1 MRKCSSLSQDPFT
14 YVYGFKIGWGLSIL
28 SEICQKD
35 FMINNLR
42 YWYIVLFW
50 LKPRQLVSMSYHR
63 KHLQY
68 TSICERSEVLS
79 DTLMVIVTM
88 VITSV
93 IISTFHICNSVKHS
107 VYGNNDQFQWCTR
120 TYRKKSVNYVSMKKS
135 YVHIP
140 Y

>member
-1 MRKCSSLSQDPFT
+1 
-14 YVYGFKIGWGLSIL
+14 
-28 SEICQKD
+28 
-35 FMINNLR
+35 
-42 YWYIVLFW
+42 
-50 LKPRQLVSMSYHR
+50 MSYHR

-107 VYGNNDQFQWCTR
+107 VSEIMISFNDALE
-120 TYRKKSVNYVSMKKS
+120 
-135 YVHIP
+135 HIDKNP
-140 Y
+140 